1 MFYIFLL
8 FCPYLSLLQQSNY
21 LHSPSPPSFKSFL
34 LLLLISTLF
43 FFSPL
48 TYDNYHVSASVIFR
62 KCFFFFSLNV
72 KVTEQTYKIP
82 LTSIE
87 FISYPYFEFVNEIV
101 PMNNFFFLL
110 FLKLFRHFFFTHL
123 YHFNIGI

>member
-43 FFSPL
+43 YFVFSPL

-62 KCFFFFSLNV
+62 KCFFFF
-72 KVTEQTYKIP
+72 
-82 LTSIE
+82 
-87 FISYPYFEFVNEIV
+87 
-101 PMNNFFFLL
+101 
-110 FLKLFRHFFFTHL
+110 LKRKGHGTDIQNSTDLD
-123 YHFNIGI
+123 

>member
-8 FCPYLSLLQQSNY
+8 FCPYLSLIQQSNY

-43 FFSPL
+43 YFVFSPL

-62 KCFFFFSLNV
+62 KCFFSLNV

-101 PMNNFFFLL
+101 PMNNFFYYFL
-110 FLKLFRHFFFTHL
+110 
-123 YHFNIGI
+123 II